1 MTGPL
6 QGIRILEIGHML
18 AGPYC
23 GLLLADLGADVIKIE
38 PPTGDIARKVS
49 PNFIGPHNEY
59 FACLNRN
66 KRSVMIDL
74 GSPRGQSQLHALARE
89 AQALVTN
96 LRPSAIRKLGLTYE
110 ACATSIPSSSA
121 LR

>member
-1 MTGPL
+1 MSGPL
-6 QGIRILEIGHML
+6 GGIRILEIGHML

-38 PPTGDIARKVS
+38 PPGGDIARKVS

-66 KRSVMIDL
+66 KRSVVIDL
-74 GSPRGQSQLHALARE
+74 GSPRGKPSCTRSHATPMHWSPICVRRRSASLA
-89 AQALVTN
+89 
-96 LRPSAIRKLGLTYE
+96 
-110 ACATSIPSSSA
+110 
-121 LR
+121 